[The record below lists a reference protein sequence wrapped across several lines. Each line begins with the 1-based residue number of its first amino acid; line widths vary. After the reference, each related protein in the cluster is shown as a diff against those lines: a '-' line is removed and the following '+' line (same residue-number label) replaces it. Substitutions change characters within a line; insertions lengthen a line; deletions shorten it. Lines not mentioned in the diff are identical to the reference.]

1 MAEMK
6 KICAQCGVPME
17 LKKAAYPLGSM
28 HIADRFHV
36 DIYECPKCGRVEFF
50 AAEEDMVT
58 CPVCGSVH
66 SRHEKCAICA
76 LNAAYENHVKL

>member
-6 KICAQCGVPME
+6 KICAQCGV
-17 LKKAAYPLGSM
+17 K
-28 HIADRFHV
+28 
-36 DIYECPKCGRVEFF
+36 CPKCGKVEFY